1 MNQNFYNQF
10 QNNNSS
16 SFNNSNGVNQNT
28 QSNIESKPPKK
39 TNFILIAIAV
49 VAVISIVTGSILMFS
64 GDSKSSDKNSGN
76 DKQNIKEITYF
87 NENKSN
93 DSIGFNLEQSIN
105 TKKGVFVGIKGE
117 GISSNLEFDI
127 TMLQNDVLDFN
138 QYSKGDLLSITYD
151 DEYYNFDL
159 EGDSYLK
166 DNEGEFLDND
176 SIVYKDG
183 NYFVTETSIDKYLLY
198 YLYEE
203 VYYDGFRDGKTHGYW
218 YAFSISFFDTIDEAK
233 DKIDKIREVVDIC
246 IYDKEEG
253 LDNCI
258 TEDGKSIDYKE
269 YKYVKDVLVDFLIDY
284 NLYVDSYENIT
295 QTKYGEIN
303 IEKYI
308 NLEGTDE
315 DDLTKFEISFETGTL
330 ESKEGDV
337 KDTLNGKEIIIRES
351 NGSSNVYI
359 NQGNSYIKIRINL
372 PYNVENSV
380 EIIKEVLNDAF
391 SKTK

>member
-1 MNQNFYNQF
+1 MNQNFYSQF

-39 TNFILIAIAV
+39 TNFILIAIAI

-76 DKQNIKEITYF
+76 DKQNIKQITYF
-87 NENKSN
+87 NSENKSN

-117 GISSNLEFDI
+117 GISSNLKFDI

-246 IYDKEEG
+246 IYDKE
-253 LDNCI
+253 
-258 TEDGKSIDYKE
+258 
-269 YKYVKDVLVDFLIDY
+269 DFGWKFNRNKL
-284 NLYVDSYENIT
+284 LYYFRRNH
-295 QTKYGEIN
+295 KRR
-303 IEKYI
+303 
-308 NLEGTDE
+308 
-315 DDLTKFEISFETGTL
+315 
-330 ESKEGDV
+330 
-337 KDTLNGKEIIIRES
+337 NG
-351 NGSSNVYI
+351 N
-359 NQGNSYIKIRINL
+359 
-372 PYNVENSV
+372 
-380 EIIKEVLNDAF
+380 
-391 SKTK
+391 